1 MRQEIAVIKIVYLE
15 PIISVSFLSIRIALC
30 YQASGLLAALYF
42 LAFDVIL
49 KRLDLVQTQDLAP

>member
-15 PIISVSFLSIRIALC
+15 HIIGVTFVSIHITLC
-30 YQASGLLAALYF
+30 YQAFGL

-49 KRLDLVQTQDLAP
+49 KRPDLVQTQDLAP